1 MELINLVVLA
11 FLGFLGGVLSGVAG
25 VGGGVIF
32 IPALVYAA
40 HWGIKEA
47 IAASLVLIFFAAF
60 SGTFRNFRSTKN
72 PIDWKLTAF
81 LAVAVAPS
89 TLIGV
94 AVSRISPDI
103 VLEVAFAILL
113 LILAYPTARGGNLLR
128 VGDRRK
134 ASPALVLV
142 AGVGIGTLAGLL
154 GVGGGVLLVPL
165 MVLGLGV
172 SMKRAISTSLAVIL
186 FASLTGA
193 MGYVALGMVD
203 LASLPP
209 LILGSVLGGWVGAH
223 YKEVFPDYILRW
235 GFAGFMVL
243 VAMQLLLSVG
253 VT

>member
-1 MELINLVVLA
+1 MDLINLIVLT
-11 FLGFLGGVLSGVAG
+11 FLGFLGGTLSGVAG

-32 IPALVYAA
+32 VPTLLYAA
-40 HWGIKEA
+40 HWSIKEA
-47 IAASLVLIFFAAF
+47 IAASLALIFFAAF
-60 SGTFRNFRSTKN
+60 SGTLRNLRSTQN

-81 LAVAVAPS
+81 LAVAVAPA

-94 AVSRISPDI
+94 AVSRISPDTA
-103 VLEVAFAILL
+103 LEVAFAILL
-113 LILAYPTARGGNLLR
+113 LILAYPTARGSNLSKA
-128 VGDRRK
+128 GDRRK

-172 SMKRAISTSLAVIL
+172 STKRAISTSLAVIL

-193 MGYVALGMVD
+193 IGYVAMGMVD
-203 LASLPP
+203 LFALPP
-209 LILGSVLGGWVGAH
+209 LILGSTLGGWVGAH
-223 YKEVFPDYILRW
+223 YKEVFPDYLLRW

-243 VAMQLLLSVG
+243 VAMQMLLSAWVA
-253 VT
+253 